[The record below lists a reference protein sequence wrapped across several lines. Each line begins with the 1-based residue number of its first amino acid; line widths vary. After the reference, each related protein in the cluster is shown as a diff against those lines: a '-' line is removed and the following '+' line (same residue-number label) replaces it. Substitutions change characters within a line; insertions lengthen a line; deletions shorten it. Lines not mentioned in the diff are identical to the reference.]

1 MVEDPDYIGHG
12 EEARPLDVKE
22 LLVKANLIMELPRG
36 VELGATVGSPFDPPP
51 IDREMG
57 MGGVRLASAGLQG
70 TAEKGTKVMA
80 SQPL

>member
-57 MGGVRLASAGLQG
+57 MGGYAWQVPAYKELLRRALR
-70 TAEKGTKVMA
+70 
-80 SQPL
+80 